1 MRRLLTLFLGALAAL
16 GLAACDAV
24 TLKELKP
31 GVSTGYDVRDKL
43 GTPGIEWR
51 NDDGSVTWEYTRQ
64 PEGTECFMATI
75 GPDNILI
82 RIENALTPANYARI
96 EPGWTKDQVRRLLG
110 KPRSV
115 QAFPLKQEEVWDW
128 RQPPDVNTEIF
139 FNVHFDQEGRV
150 THTSKSQEVR
160 G

>member
-1 MRRLLTLFLGALAAL
+1 MLHGTTLINGRSRHLSHPVTGMGRAA
-16 GLAACDAV
+16 
-24 TLKELKP
+24 
-31 GVSTGYDVRDKL
+31 R
-43 GTPGIEWR
+43 
-51 NDDGSVTWEYTRQ
+51 
-64 PEGTECFMATI
+64 
-75 GPDNILI
+75 
-82 RIENALTPANYARI
+82 
-96 EPGWTKDQVRRLLG
+96 RRLLG